1 VREFLGTL
9 GCRPSLKLL
18 QDRGQ
23 TFRDGLLGGIQLGP
37 ERSPGCQQP
46 RHSLCAL
53 IKPRRST
60 TFPFL
65 VASSVKFGGING
77 HDDLGFTI
85 IFDGRSLCDSSRSAS
100 AHSGPLTSRPSW
112 AIKQRSACRCRRPY
126 DVFLLIF
133 REVCASAAARHDLN
147 FAAGGKLSMHRS
159 KQLNLIRGQRSPSR
173 GALIGTNRQVWR

>member
-1 VREFLGTL
+1 AGVREFLGTL

-37 ERSPGCQQP
+37 ERSPDYQQP

-53 IKPRRST
+53 IKRRST

-100 AHSGPLTSRPSW
+100 AQYMSANLRYRRTQR
-112 AIKQRSACRCRRPY
+112 QRS
-126 DVFLLIF
+126 F
-133 REVCASAAARHDLN
+133 RGRLPTPCD
-147 FAAGGKLSMHRS
+147 
-159 KQLNLIRGQRSPSR
+159 P
-173 GALIGTNRQVWR
+173 

>member
-37 ERSPGCQQP
+37 ERSPDCQQP

-60 TFPFL
+60 TFVFL

-112 AIKQRSACRCRRPY
+112 AIMQRSACRCRRPY
-126 DVFLLIF
+126 RRVFTDISRSLRI
-133 REVCASAAARHDLN
+133 RCCSARLELCRRRKALHAPQQTAQPYSRPALAQPRRFDRH
-147 FAAGGKLSMHRS
+147 
-159 KQLNLIRGQRSPSR
+159 Q
-173 GALIGTNRQVWR
+173 